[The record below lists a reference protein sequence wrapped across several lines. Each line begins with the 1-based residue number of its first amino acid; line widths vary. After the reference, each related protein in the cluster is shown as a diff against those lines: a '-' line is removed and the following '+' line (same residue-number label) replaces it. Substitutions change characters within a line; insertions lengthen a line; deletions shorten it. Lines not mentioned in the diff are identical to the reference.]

1 MSLTRRLKRLV
12 RAQWGALRGDA
23 VADETAGSPSG
34 EAAADDEAAA
44 PNASAERRPEV
55 PPDVADAYRALEV
68 PVGSDR
74 AAVKAAY
81 RRLMKR
87 YHQDRFENDP
97 ERRETAGEV
106 SKRLNLAYDRILEY
120 LDREDG

>member
-1 MSLTRRLKRLV
+1 MSLTRRLKRIV
-12 RAQWGALRGDA
+12 RAQWGALQGPPRD
-23 VADETAGSPSG
+23 DET
-34 EAAADDEAAA
+34 EHADDAPDGNDAEA
-44 PNASAERRPEV
+44 SETQPEV
-55 PPDVADAYRALEV
+55 PPDVAEAYRALEV
-68 PVGSDR
+68 SVGSDR